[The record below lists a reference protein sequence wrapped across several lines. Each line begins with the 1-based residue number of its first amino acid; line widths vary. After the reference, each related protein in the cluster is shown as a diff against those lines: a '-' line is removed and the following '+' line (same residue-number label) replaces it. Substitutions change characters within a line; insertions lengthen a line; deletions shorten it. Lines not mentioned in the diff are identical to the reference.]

1 MVKYEVELS
10 TNNKDFFGEF
20 EDELELFLSKLVCE
34 NRFSNLK
41 VKFPLRIS
49 KPTINDNIFSLVSNA
64 SLEIN
69 GSYDFHTEVSLF
81 LDRKKADFLQHLEGN
96 LFIVQ
101 LTFSN
106 QVKPISDETINVEEN
121 SSPFVARDPIY
132 TIDQMIL
139 PDDLLTEMHSAI
151 NAVKYQKLIYHDW
164 GFVEV
169 DPVPKCVLNF
179 YGPPGTGK
187 TMAAHALAASIGKK
201 IMEAN
206 YGDIESKFVGDA
218 PKNMKKVFERA
229 KEEDCVLFFDEA
241 DSVMGKRMSNAS
253 NGAEQAINSLRSET
267 LKHLEQYDGVV
278 IMATNLITTFDPAFK
293 SRILKSLKFE
303 LPNKEARMEMIKKKI
318 PSKMPI
324 NNPLTDEQ
332 FSELAD
338 ISDGMSGREIKN
350 CFINMAQRK
359 ANDCGEE
366 AIFEFNDF
374 KSAFIRQKDMI
385 EKLKREEKIEKEEK
399 ILNALKKKT
408 PEEAKGRIQS
418 LLEDLTVEER
428 KDVMDH
434 VNSKLAEI
442 DKMRAESIKEQNSET
457 ERENNS
463 CGQRVETDK

>member
-1 MVKYEVELS
+1 MKYEIELPETVKKQLS
-10 TNNKDFFGEF
+10 EIN
-20 EDELELFLSKLVCE
+20 SKLNQKIQSLANE
-34 NRFSNLK
+34 KRFLH
-41 VKFPLRIS
+41 LRIALS
-49 KPTINDNIFSLVSNA
+49 SRITRPTVNDKVYALVSNA
-64 SLEIN
+64 SFSTDKSI
-69 GSYDFHTEVSLF
+69 DFQAEVSMF
-81 LDRKKADFLQHLEGN
+81 LEGQKDILREN
-96 LFIVQ
+96 LQDEALLIVQ
-101 LTFSN
+101 LTFSEREIPAST
-106 QVKPISDETINVEEN
+106 QQEDT
-121 SSPFVARDPIY
+121 SSPFIAKEPLY
-132 TIDQMIL
+132 TLDQMIL
-139 PDDLLTEMHSAI
+139 PEELLTEMHSAI
-151 NAVKYQKLIYHDW
+151 NAVKYQKLIYEDW
-164 GFVEV
+164 GFSEV

-303 LPNKEARMEMIKKKI
+303 LPNKEARIDMIKKKT

-324 NNPLTDEQ
+324 DVPLTDIQ
-332 FSELAD
+332 FAELAD
-338 ISDGMSGREIKN
+338 IAEGMSGREIKN
-350 CFINMAQRK
+350 CFIDMAQRK
-359 ANDCGEE
+359 ANDCGESSV
-366 AIFEFNDF
+366 FDFSDF
-374 KSAFIRQKDMI
+374 KSAFTRQKEMMDT
-385 EKLKREEKIEKEEK
+385 LKKEETREKEEK

-418 LLEDLTVEER
+418 LLEDLTLEER

-434 VNSKLAEI
+434 VNIKLAEI
-442 DKMRAESIKEQNSET
+442 DKMRAESIKEHNSET

-463 CGQRVETDK
+463 CGQRVESDK